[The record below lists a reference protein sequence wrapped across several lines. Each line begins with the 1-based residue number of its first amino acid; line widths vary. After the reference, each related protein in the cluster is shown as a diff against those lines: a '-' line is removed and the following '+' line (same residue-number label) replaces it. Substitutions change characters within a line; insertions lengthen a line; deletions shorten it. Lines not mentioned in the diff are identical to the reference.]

1 MITIPKHTEYIRE
14 VPDSKTAV
22 LFIHGILGTPHHFHR
37 LVEVVPEEWSVYNIL
52 LEGHGKTVDDFAG
65 ATMEQWKRQVHRLI
79 IRLNRKYDNIII
91 TAHSMGTLFAVEE
104 AVKNPKVKSL
114 FLLNV
119 PLKVHLYPK
128 TVMDS
133 LKIIFER
140 VKPDD
145 KAVMAVRDAYSIT
158 PDKHLW
164 KYLRWIPNYLD
175 LFAEIKRARKC
186 VSQIKVPCFVF
197 YSKKDELVA
206 ASSVKYFRENPH
218 IRCKLLTESGHFYY
232 EEADME
238 AIIKG
243 FKKLRGGFI

>member
-14 VPDSKTAV
+14 APDSKTAV

-114 FLLNV
+114 F
-119 PLKVHLYPK
+119 Y
-128 TVMDS
+128 
-133 LKIIFER
+133 
-140 VKPDD
+140 
-145 KAVMAVRDAYSIT
+145 
-158 PDKHLW
+158 
-164 KYLRWIPNYLD
+164 
-175 LFAEIKRARKC
+175 
-186 VSQIKVPCFVF
+186 
-197 YSKKDELVA
+197 
-206 ASSVKYFRENPH
+206 
-218 IRCKLLTESGHFYY
+218 
-232 EEADME
+232 
-238 AIIKG
+238 
-243 FKKLRGGFI
+243 